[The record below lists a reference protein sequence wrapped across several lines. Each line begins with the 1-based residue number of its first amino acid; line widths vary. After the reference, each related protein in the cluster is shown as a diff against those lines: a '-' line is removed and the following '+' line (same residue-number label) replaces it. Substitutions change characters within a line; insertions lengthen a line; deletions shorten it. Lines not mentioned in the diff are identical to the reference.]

1 MSSTHTSHSQP
12 TARPALG
19 LRIPRPE
26 QPAIAWLPW
35 QVVDR
40 DGCGFHVSRE
50 AASGQHTPEA
60 LKNEVG
66 RVKVFRKRELAQA
79 ACDRANGSAS

>member
-1 MSSTHTSHSQP
+1 MPSTHSQP

-26 QPAIAWLPW
+26 QPAVAWLPW

-40 DGCGFHVSRE
+40 DGGCFHVSRE
-50 AASGQHTPEA
+50 AASGQHIPQA
-60 LKNEVG
+60 LTNEVG
-66 RVKVFRKRELAQA
+66 RIKIFRKRELAQA
-79 ACDRANGSAS
+79 ACAAANGAAS